1 MVNLTSKLRLSLI
14 ILFLISFTLILTFL
28 GDRTGVISLNRVDS
42 EDNLET
48 ADISLLSLPRVIIGG
63 TDGDI
68 YLLDQNSEVEYIG
81 TVQDD
86 IQDIERSENNIF
98 VATVKDNEKD
108 EEFGRSDGRLMKFST
123 NTENSIS
130 LGNLFSSPDQTAKI
144 GGQLLDLEISE
155 NKIIA
160 ASHSHNST
168 SEVEGETFYEGKL
181 SIIDREVFDTEKEI
195 DLEGAS
201 DIKVYEN
208 SILAYGV
215 GPKAVTLDNN
225 HDVINEIEV
234 EGTIS
239 GVEKQ
244 GEFYYFT
251 SVREHVVTKVPT
263 RPTVRHGYITK
274 YDREGKEIA
283 TIDTGITS
291 RPREIAAYEDEM
303 MIVNDFAE
311 EEIKFVDFSQNEVVD
326 TISLEDRPEHLTV
339 SGNKA
344 YAIGSDEDLL
354 YIIDLETRTLEDN
367 IQVNGIN
374 SISSY

>member
-1 MVNLTSKLRLSLI
+1 VVNLTSKLRLSLI

-215 GPKAVTLDNN
+215 GPRAVTLDNS

-251 SVREHVVTKVPT
+251 LVREHVVTKVPT

-311 EEIKFVDFSQNEVVD
+311 EEIKFVDFSRNEVVD

-344 YAIGSDEDLL
+344 YAVGSDEDLL

>member
-1 MVNLTSKLRLSLI
+1 VVNLTSKLRLSLI

-215 GPKAVTLDNN
+215 GPRAVTLDNN

-311 EEIKFVDFSQNEVVD
+311 EEIKFVDFSRNEVVD

>member
-14 ILFLISFTLILTFL
+14 ILFLISSTLILTFL

-130 LGNLFSSPDQTAKI
+130 LGNLFSSPDQTDKI

-160 ASHSHNST
+160 ASHSHDST

-215 GPKAVTLDNN
+215 GPRAVTLDNS

-311 EEIKFVDFSQNEVVD
+311 EEIKFVDFSRNEIVD

-344 YAIGSDEDLL
+344 YAVGSDEDLL

>member
-311 EEIKFVDFSQNEVVD
+311 EEIKFVDFSRNEVVD

-344 YAIGSDEDLL
+344 YAVGSDEDLL

>member
-251 SVREHVVTKVPT
+251 LVREHVVTKVPT

-311 EEIKFVDFSQNEVVD
+311 EEIKFVDFSRNEVVD

-344 YAIGSDEDLL
+344 YAVGSDEDLL

>member
-1 MVNLTSKLRLSLI
+1 VVNLTSKLRLSLI

-251 SVREHVVTKVPT
+251 LVREHVVTKVPT

-311 EEIKFVDFSQNEVVD
+311 EEIKFVDFSRNEVVD

>member
-251 SVREHVVTKVPT
+251 LVREHVVTKVPT

-311 EEIKFVDFSQNEVVD
+311 EEIKFVDFSRNEVVD

>member
-344 YAIGSDEDLL
+344 YAVGSDEDLL

>member
-311 EEIKFVDFSQNEVVD
+311 EEIKFVDFSRNEVVD

>member
-168 SEVEGETFYEGKL
+168 SEIEGETFYEGKL

-215 GPKAVTLDNN
+215 GPRAVTLDNS

-311 EEIKFVDFSQNEVVD
+311 EEIKFVDFSRNEVVD

-344 YAIGSDEDLL
+344 YAVGSDEDLL